1 MSYINSTTP
10 NRYTLSQHITIAEN
24 VKYWLKTARQR
35 EITLAAGLTL
45 CILWWGGQ
53 VWGGGRGTVWGDDHD
68 RQVIPVSSLL
78 PKPLFCL
85 HTTQQ
90 REITP
95 AAGLTL
101 YTVVRRTD
109 SHLYWDGTSTVTL
122 YITSIWVIIIIYH
135 QKLYHF
141 VKTFWKNLA
150 PVRSCD
156 PLSSGRKVRR
166 PCNLN
171 WAVTSR
177 GTWYIT
183 SISVNVDHDHKKL
196 CRFEKKNGKNSQ
208 GVRSCDT
215 LSCGRCN
222 YTVSVT
228 WTGVLHPDLHGR

>member
-45 CILWWGGQ
+45 YTVVRRSG
-53 VWGGGRGTVWGDDHD
+53 VRGGGSGTVWGDDHD
-68 RQVIPVSSLL
+68 RQVIPVSSIL

-85 HTTQQ
+85 HTTRQ

-101 YTVVRRTD
+101 YTVARRKD
-109 SHLYWDGTSTVTL
+109 APSHLYWGVTSTVTL
-122 YITSIWVIIIIYH
+122 CITSISVNIIIYH

-141 VKTFWKNLA
+141 AKKNWKNLA
-150 PVRSCD
+150 AVRSCD

-183 SISVNVDHDHKKL
+183 SISVNVDHDLHKL
-196 CRFEKKNGKNSQ
+196 CRFAKKK
-208 GVRSCDT
+208 
-215 LSCGRCN
+215 L
-222 YTVSVT
+222 
-228 WTGVLHPDLHGR
+228 